1 MIYLDNA
8 DVLDQ
13 AYNFAMEE
21 YALRFLDENKTYF
34 MFYRMKPTIIVGK
47 NQNILEEINHTF
59 VKEHNIDVLR
69 RLSGGGAV
77 YNDEGN
83 ISFSMITKDDG
94 NSFRNFARFTEPVIQ
109 ALQKLGVNAKLSGR
123 NDIEVDGKKISGNAQ
138 FATKGRLY
146 SHGTLLFDVDLSM
159 LEQALQVDPEKYLSK
174 GVKSVRSRV
183 TTIRE
188 HLAED
193 IDIQAFKQILLES
206 IFETTDIP
214 KYTFTKEDK
223 TGIEK
228 LRIERYRNWDWTY
241 GKSPKATIKRK
252 KRFPDGTIE
261 FQLALNKGQVKEA
274 IIYGD
279 FFGTEE
285 VSDLA
290 DKLIGCRFE
299 REAVQ
304 NAWQTV
310 DTKAYFGSIEKEAI
324 VAMLFE

>member
-1 MIYLDNA
+1 MIYLDNE

-21 YALRFLDENKTYF
+21 YALRSLDENETYF

-47 NQNILEEINHTF
+47 NQNTLEEINHGF

-94 NSFRNFARFTEPVIQ
+94 NSFQNFAKFIEPVIR

-159 LEQALQVDPEKYLSK
+159 LEKALQVDPEKYLSK

-188 HLAED
+188 HLANDMD
-193 IDIQAFKQILLES
+193 ILAFKQILLES

-214 KYTFTKEDK
+214 RYTFTEADK
-223 TGIEK
+223 RGIEK
-228 LRIERYRNWDWTY
+228 LRAERYRNWDWTY

-252 KRFPDGTIE
+252 KRFPAGTIE
-261 FQLALNKGQVKEA
+261 FQLAL
-274 IIYGD
+274 
-279 FFGTEE
+279 
-285 VSDLA
+285 
-290 DKLIGCRFE
+290 
-299 REAVQ
+299 
-304 NAWQTV
+304 
-310 DTKAYFGSIEKEAI
+310 
-324 VAMLFE
+324 

>member
-1 MIYLDNA
+1 MIYLDNE

-21 YALRFLDENKTYF
+21 YALRSLDENETYF

-47 NQNILEEINHTF
+47 NQNTLEEINHAF
-59 VKEHNIDVLR
+59 VKEHHIDVLR

-94 NSFRNFARFTEPVIQ
+94 NSFQNFAKFTEPVIR
-109 ALQKLGVNAKLSGR
+109 ALRKLGVNAELSGR
-123 NDIEVDGKKISGNAQ
+123 NDIEVNGKKISGNAQ

-146 SHGTLLFDVDLSM
+146 SHGTLLFDIDLSM
-159 LEQALQVDPEKYLSK
+159 LEKALQVDPEKYLSK

-193 IDIQAFKQILLES
+193 IDILTFKQILLES
-206 IFETTDIP
+206 IFETKDIP
-214 KYTFTKEDK
+214 RYTFTEADK
-223 TGIEK
+223 QGIEK
-228 LRIERYRNWDWTY
+228 LRTERYRNWDWTY

-252 KRFPDGTIE
+252 KRFPAGTIE
-261 FQLALNKGQVKEA
+261 FQVSLEKGQVKEA
-274 IIYGD
+274 TIYGD
-279 FFGTEE
+279 FFGTEDVAE
-285 VSDLA
+285 LA
-290 DKLIGCRFE
+290 GKIIGCRFE
-299 REAVQ
+299 REEVEK
-304 NAWQTV
+304 AWSAI
-310 DTKAYFGSIEKEAI
+310 DTKAYFGGIEKEAI
-324 VAMLFE
+324 LAMLFE

>member
-1 MIYLDNA
+1 MIYLDNE

-21 YALRFLDENKTYF
+21 YALRFLDENETYF

-47 NQNILEEINHTF
+47 NQNTLEEINHSF

-94 NSFRNFARFTEPVIQ
+94 NSFQNFARFTEPVIQ

-193 IDIQAFKQILLES
+193 MDIQTFKQILLES

-214 KYTFTKEDK
+214 KYNFTAEDK
-223 TGIEK
+223 IEIEK
-228 LRIERYRNWDWTY
+228 LRTQRYRNWDWTY

-252 KRFPDGTIE
+252 KRFPAGTIE
-261 FQLALNKGQVKEA
+261 FQLSLNKGQVAEA

-279 FFGTEE
+279 FFGTED
-285 VSDLA
+285 VSELA
-290 DKLIGCRFE
+290 AKLIGCRFE
-299 REAVQ
+299 RAAVQ
-304 NAWQTV
+304 HAWENV
-310 DTKAYFGSIEKEAI
+310 NTKAYFGNVEKEAI
-324 VAMLFE
+324 LDMLFE